1 LTTPARVVT
10 IVGPRTTAIGSL
22 ELPAPGQGQA
32 EIAVQACGICGSNLH
47 AWSHPELSIQREGNA
62 QPGAAGHEIAGV
74 VTRIGP
80 DVAGL
85 EVGQQVTVEPNL
97 ATACGECEA
106 CTEGRAWFCRRQT
119 DLPCWGFAERMIV
132 PARSLLSPSA
142 PIDPGLLTLAEPLA
156 CAFHALRSSWTAT
169 VRGLEG
175 KHVAIVGAGVAGL
188 LAVAAA
194 RSLGAG
200 RITSFARHPQQALA
214 AKSLGAD
221 QVIEGTVSAADEV
234 VWKLKADLV
243 LEVVGGRSDTLAT
256 SLAAV
261 NRGGE
266 VVVVGLFDEP
276 QTFDARKAVFR
287 EIRMYFPVTY
297 STLDGI
303 PDHRFALDLLVAE
316 PELLG
321 QLVTHRIP
329 LDSVGEAFDLSA
341 DKSAGA
347 LRVVVTP

>member
-1 LTTPARVVT
+1 M
-10 IVGPRTTAIGSL
+10 IVGPRETTIGTL
-22 ELPAPGQGQA
+22 DLAAPGPGEA

-47 AWSHPELSIQREGNA
+47 AWAHPELTIQRDGKA
-62 QPGAAGHEIAGV
+62 KPGAAGHEIAGV
-74 VTRIGP
+74 VTQVGS
-80 DVAGL
+80 DVTGL
-85 EVGQQVTVEPNL
+85 EVGQQVCVEPNR
-97 ATACGECEA
+97 ATACGKCEA
-106 CTEGRAWFCRRQT
+106 CTEGRAWFCRNQT
-119 DLPCWGFAERMIV
+119 DLVCWGFAERMIV

-142 PIDPGLLTLAEPLA
+142 PIDPALLTLAEPLA

-169 VRGLEG
+169 ALGLEG

-188 LAVAAA
+188 LAIAAA
-194 RSLGAG
+194 KSLGAG

-221 QVIEGTVSAADEV
+221 QVVEGTVSADDEV

-243 LEVVGGRSDTLAT
+243 LEVVGGRADTLAT

-276 QTFDARKAVFR
+276 QTFDARKAIFR
-287 EIRMYFPVTY
+287 EVRMYFPVTY
-297 STLDGI
+297 TTLNGI
-303 PDHRFALDLLVAE
+303 PDHTFALELLVREQDSLA
-316 PELLG
+316 

-329 LDSVGEAFDLSA
+329 LDRVEAAFELSA
-341 DKSAGA
+341 NKSAGA
-347 LRVVVTP
+347 LRVVVMP